1 METQKNFNVSNMLSH
16 TLKYGGGTF
25 NVADGEPVEFKKGF
39 QVSIKD
45 IKKLDLTTA
54 TAKQIEKGFMR
65 AFYSAEALGCGYV
78 GTWIDNNILYI
89 DISIRINK
97 LDDAITAGRD
107 NKQLAIYDWA
117 KLDSI
122 YID

>member
-1 METQKNFNVSNMLSH
+1 MESNKNFNVSNMMAYS
-16 TLKYGGGTF
+16 LKMGGGTF
-25 NVADGEPVEFKKGF
+25 SVSDGEPVEFRKGF

-54 TAKQIEKGFMR
+54 TEKQIKKAFDR

-89 DISIRINK
+89 DISIKINK
-97 LDDAITAGRD
+97 LDDAITAGKN